1 MERPQPQNFVNRYGV
16 LVMITGNGQ
25 IIAKA
30 VGSNKVE
37 YVINLDPEEY
47 NVEGLRALTVNEV
60 VKKHTAG

>member
-1 MERPQPQNFVNRYGV
+1 
-16 LVMITGNGQ
+16 MITGNGQ
-25 IIAKA
+25 IMAKA